1 MTSLGREPVKIEILN
16 RVSGVDFASAKR
28 RSIQVEFGGV
38 VIPVICLADLRKN
51 KAASGRAKDL
61 ADLEN
66 LPLN

>member
-1 MTSLGREPVKIEILN
+1 MTRLGREPVKIEILN

-51 KAASGRAKDL
+51 KAASG
-61 ADLEN
+61 
-66 LPLN
+66 